1 MRPLLVDVI
10 TGPFD
15 ATLHASFVANYW
27 QKRPLLIRGLLTER
41 EVEEYCPLTK
51 DGLVGLA
58 CDSSALP
65 SRLIR
70 EHEGERAWTCRRGP
84 FHAAEFESLPDDGT
98 LPWTLLVSGV
108 DRALEPVEALRE
120 HTSAFAPRWRVDDV
134 MVSYAPHGGSVG
146 AHVDNYDVF
155 LVQGRGTREWSVE
168 ASPRSAKDEALV
180 AGLEVRILESFT
192 PAATWELQPGDALYI
207 PPRYAHHGV
216 STSPACL
223 SYSVGFRAPSAA
235 ELLTSFV
242 SYAAERALP
251 EDVRYSDAEL
261 PVAST
266 PAARGSIDAYA
277 VGGVRALLKAAAA
290 DLLSDDETFE
300 AWIGTALTAPRAG
313 RPSATGAR
321 VGAAE
326 EEEGPLELGPVG
338 QDEMAAWIRELEGSD
353 RAANGAASGEAVTTA
368 GPTYVED
375 EEDEEE
381 EERRLAAEL
390 DAALLT
396 FGDAPE
402 DDEEPAGAEAANDD
416 HDASDEHIPPEG
428 DHAVDELVAMGAR
441 GLGSLGS
448 VTQLLRALA
457 EEADSAPPALR
468 LVEGAVM
475 AYVAHPNGGASVFVD
490 GELISTLSAADAA
503 YAPLLCASTRID
515 AAALAPALRESTEFA
530 ELVEQCVRR
539 DLLWAEV

>member
-1 MRPLLVDVI
+1 MVDVI

-192 PAATWELQPGDALYI
+192 PAATWELQPGDAL
-207 PPRYAHHGV
+207 
-216 STSPACL
+216 
-223 SYSVGFRAPSAA
+223 
-235 ELLTSFV
+235 
-242 SYAAERALP
+242 
-251 EDVRYSDAEL
+251 
-261 PVAST
+261 
-266 PAARGSIDAYA
+266 
-277 VGGVRALLKAAAA
+277 
-290 DLLSDDETFE
+290 
-300 AWIGTALTAPRAG
+300 
-313 RPSATGAR
+313 
-321 VGAAE
+321 
-326 EEEGPLELGPVG
+326 
-338 QDEMAAWIRELEGSD
+338 
-353 RAANGAASGEAVTTA
+353 
-368 GPTYVED
+368 
-375 EEDEEE
+375 
-381 EERRLAAEL
+381 
-390 DAALLT
+390 
-396 FGDAPE
+396 
-402 DDEEPAGAEAANDD
+402 
-416 HDASDEHIPPEG
+416 
-428 DHAVDELVAMGAR
+428 
-441 GLGSLGS
+441 
-448 VTQLLRALA
+448 
-457 EEADSAPPALR
+457 
-468 LVEGAVM
+468 
-475 AYVAHPNGGASVFVD
+475 
-490 GELISTLSAADAA
+490 
-503 YAPLLCASTRID
+503 
-515 AAALAPALRESTEFA
+515 
-530 ELVEQCVRR
+530 
-539 DLLWAEV
+539 